1 MSTMLQKEPV
11 ATIQSTSMK
20 IKRLNA
26 ETVTAIALNFLKRI
40 GYKRSIQPKKVSL
53 EDNLYIVEVEMNKSS
68 GVVRIDASTHEIKEY
83 EILPKR
89 EEESSSTFSSRRIVI
104 SSIISVVV
112 YVVLHFI
119 FEMFGL

>member
-1 MSTMLQKEPV
+1 MSTMLQKEP
-11 ATIQSTSMK
+11 AAKIQSTPMK

-89 EEESSSTFSSRRIVI
+89 EEESSSTLSPRRIVI

-112 YVVLHFI
+112 YIMLHFI